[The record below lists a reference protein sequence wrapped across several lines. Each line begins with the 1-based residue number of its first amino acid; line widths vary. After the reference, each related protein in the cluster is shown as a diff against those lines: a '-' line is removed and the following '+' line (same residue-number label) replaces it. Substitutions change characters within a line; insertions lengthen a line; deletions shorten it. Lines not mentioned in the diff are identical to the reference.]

1 MGVFTAVVV
10 IEYVGPIV
18 LGALAGSLTD
28 RFNAALLCMWSAVVA
43 TAAMCAFLLVPGTVP
58 AAAIALG
65 AVINL
70 VRPFYRAGIFAAG
83 ARSVASDELSEYNVR
98 WAISVQA
105 GQIMGGAAAGA
116 TLSTIGPTAAFGVA
130 ATTFAGSALSM
141 WVARGKVRTSSSAGV
156 AADRSGW
163 LAMLRELLGRPRQA
177 ASLLL
182 IGADFVAMAAFTVAL
197 APLVDTVFGDA
208 VWLGILDAVFAVG
221 AIAVAALGLGRRRT
235 TQQALRRAVSL
246 GLGIQVVG
254 MLALTVGA
262 AWSEGG
268 AVPVCVG
275 ALLLGA
281 GVAVSSSQQVTLL
294 QRTVTEDA
302 VGKAGALRQAVIGLV
317 TAVTLP
323 IIGIA
328 LGLSLAAAYLLV
340 GAILLLGIAVNVVV
354 ARLELTHEPAPA

>member
-130 ATTFAGSALSM
+130 ATTFAGSALS
-141 WVARGKVRTSSSAGV
+141 
-156 AADRSGW
+156 
-163 LAMLRELLGRPRQA
+163 
-177 ASLLL
+177 L
-182 IGADFVAMAAFTVAL
+182 IH
-197 APLVDTVFGDA
+197 
-208 VWLGILDAVFAVG
+208 I
-221 AIAVAALGLGRRRT
+221 
-235 TQQALRRAVSL
+235 
-246 GLGIQVVG
+246 
-254 MLALTVGA
+254 
-262 AWSEGG
+262 
-268 AVPVCVG
+268 
-275 ALLLGA
+275 
-281 GVAVSSSQQVTLL
+281 
-294 QRTVTEDA
+294 
-302 VGKAGALRQAVIGLV
+302 
-317 TAVTLP
+317 
-323 IIGIA
+323 
-328 LGLSLAAAYLLV
+328 
-340 GAILLLGIAVNVVV
+340 
-354 ARLELTHEPAPA
+354 

>member
-43 TAAMCAFLLVPGTVP
+43 TAAMCVFLLVPGTVP

-83 ARSVASDELSEYNVR
+83 ARSVASDELAEYNVR

-130 ATTFAGSALSM
+130 AITFAGSALSM
-141 WVARGKVRTSSSAGV
+141 WVARGKVRSTSSAA

-163 LAMLRELLGRPRQA
+163 LAMLRELLGQPRQA

-221 AIAVAALGLGRRRT
+221 AIVVAALGLGRRRT

-254 MLALTVGA
+254 MIALAVGA
-262 AWSEGG
+262 VWSGGG
-268 AVPVCVG
+268 AVAVCLG

-328 LGLSLAAAYLLV
+328 LGMSLAAAYLLV
-340 GAILLLGIAVNVVV
+340 GAILLLGIVVNVLV
-354 ARLELTHEPAPA
+354 ARVEPAHEHVPA